1 MLHEVLA
8 VEAGLKNTMAESI
21 KEARD
26 TFGKRR
32 EHFNGHNRKYTPLNE
47 DGLAFDDENK
57 EVVTTVADKLD
68 FVQENIVR
76 ALDCLYQKELANTKA
91 CADIIVDGV
100 KLAENVPATFLL
112 NLESR
117 FKDVRDMYAAIPTLE
132 PGRPWKEDETQDN
145 TYTADGGTKYKTEKV
160 QDVIVKYP
168 ATDKH
173 PAQTEMVSLD
183 KNIGS
188 WKTTYFSG
196 ALTPLEKSKLLAKI
210 DTLLRA
216 IKQARMRAN
225 EQKVDDKAQLG
236 ALLFDFIN
244 D

>member
-1 MLHEVLA
+1 V
-8 VEAGLKNTMAESI
+8 
-21 KEARD
+21 
-26 TFGKRR
+26 
-32 EHFNGHNRKYTPLNE
+32 
-47 DGLAFDDENK
+47 DD
-57 EVVTTVADKLD
+57 
-68 FVQENIVR
+68 
-76 ALDCLYQKELANTKA
+76 
-91 CADIIVDGV
+91 V
-100 KLAENVPATFLL
+100 KLAEDVPATFLL

-117 FKDVRDMYAAIPTLE
+117 FKDVRDMYAVIPTIE
-132 PGRPWKEDETQDN
+132 PGRPWKNDKTQDN

-160 QDVIVKYP
+160 SDVIVKYP

-173 PAQTEMVSLD
+173 PAQTEMITLD

-196 ALTPLEKSKLLAKI
+196 ALTPLDKSKLLAKI

-225 EQKVDDKAQLG
+225 QEDVDNEAQIG
-236 ALLFDFIN
+236 ALLFEFIN